1 MQKSADYPLRCAFE
15 NKIAQIYYRL
25 NCIIAQMACMRIG
38 NNQNVDFLIKLKKTP
53 TQQQKLHIY
62 AIHTT
67 EHFIYKNVF

>member
-1 MQKSADYPLRCAFE
+1 
-15 NKIAQIYYRL
+15 
-25 NCIIAQMACMRIG
+25 MRIG